1 MERNIN
7 YTVIGSIF
15 FAVVV
20 CMVIFIFWI
29 GRIGVDDSKY
39 QAYEVYTDKE
49 ISGISINTPVKY
61 KGITIGSVTSIGF
74 DKDRLGTVKIGLN
87 ISSNIPIHKN
97 SVVTPDSDGLAGL
110 GYLSLEQSK
119 DSAFIGKDDP
129 HILNFKQNF
138 MGKIASQA
146 DEVTK
151 ELLGV
156 LKNIKDLTDTQNIKS
171 ISNIIRSLD
180 SLSTT
185 LAETKDEIN
194 GFSKNSNLLL
204 SNLNNKLESGEY
216 DVKKMLNPV
225 IIELETG
232 LKNMNQFFEKGSG
245 MLEKF
250 DNDPYNTLFGV
261 QK

>member
-74 DKDRLGTVKIGLN
+74 DKDKLGTVKIGLN
-87 ISSNIPIHKN
+87 ISSSIPIRKN
-97 SVVTPDSDGLAGL
+97 SMVTPDSDGLAGL

-119 DSAFIGKDDP
+119 DGSFIGKDDP

-151 ELLGV
+151 ELLDV

-194 GFSKNSNLLL
+194 GLSKNSNLLL
-204 SNLNNKLESGEY
+204 SNLNSKIEGGEY

-250 DNDPYNTLFGV
+250 DNDPYNTLFGA

>member
-7 YTVIGSIF
+7 YTVIGSVF

-29 GRIGVDDSKY
+29 GRIGVNDNKY
-39 QAYEVYTDKE
+39 QAYEVYTDNE
-49 ISGISINTPVKY
+49 ISGITINTPVKY
-61 KGITIGSVTSIGF
+61 KGITIGSVSSVSF

-87 ISSNIPIHKN
+87 LLSNIPIHKN
-97 SVVTPDSDGLAGL
+97 SFVTPNSEGLAGL
-110 GYLSLEQSK
+110 GYLALEQS
-119 DSAFIGKDDP
+119 DDASFVGKDDP

-156 LKNIKDLTDTQNIKS
+156 LKNIKDLTDTENIKS
-171 ISNIIRSLD
+171 VSNIIKSLD
-180 SLSTT
+180 SLSET
-185 LAETKDEIN
+185 LVQTKDEIN
-194 GFSKNSNLLL
+194 RLSKNSNLLL
-204 SNLNNKLESGEY
+204 SNINHKLESGEY
-216 DVKKMLNPV
+216 DVKQMLNPV
-225 IIELETG
+225 VIELERS
-232 LKNMNQFFEKGSG
+232 LKSMNQFFQKGSG
-245 MLEKF
+245 VIDNF
-250 DNDPYNTLFGV
+250 DSNPYNTLFGV

>member
-1 MERNIN
+1 M
-7 YTVIGSIF
+7 
-15 FAVVV
+15 
-20 CMVIFIFWI
+20 
-29 GRIGVDDSKY
+29 DDSKY

-74 DKDRLGTVKIGLN
+74 DKDKLGTVKIELN

-97 SVVTPDSDGLAGL
+97 SMVTPDSDGLAGL
-110 GYLSLEQSK
+110 GYLSLEQSN
-119 DSAFIGKDDP
+119 DSAFIGKNDP

-156 LKNIKDLTDTQNIKS
+156 LKNIKDLTDTQNVKS

-204 SNLNNKLESGEY
+204 SNLNSKIESGEY

-245 MLEKF
+245 VLEKF

>member
-1 MERNIN
+1 M
-7 YTVIGSIF
+7 F

-20 CMVIFIFWI
+20 CMVIFVFWI
-29 GRIGVDDSKY
+29 GRIGVDDTKY
-39 QAYEVYTDKE
+39 RAYEVYTDKE
-49 ISGISINTPVKY
+49 ISGIAINTPVKY
-61 KGITIGSVTSIGF
+61 KGITIGSVTSVAF

-87 ISSNIPIHKN
+87 ILSSIPIHKN
-97 SVVTPDSDGLAGL
+97 SLVTPDSDGLAGL
-110 GYLSLEQSK
+110 GYLSLEQGS
-119 DSAFIGKDDP
+119 DPSFIGKDDP

-171 ISNIIRSLD
+171 ISNIIKSLD

-204 SNLNNKLESGEY
+204 LNINHKLESGEY
-216 DVKKMLNPV
+216 DIKKMLNPV
-225 IIELETG
+225 VIELESS
-232 LKNMNQFFEKGSG
+232 LKNVNNFFQKGSG
-245 MLEKF
+245 MLDKF

>member
-7 YTVIGSIF
+7 YTLIGSIF

-29 GRIGVDDSKY
+29 GRVGVDDGKY

-49 ISGISINTPVKY
+49 ISGITINTPVKY
-61 KGITIGSVTSIGF
+61 KGITIGSVTGIGF
-74 DKDRLGTVKIGLN
+74 DKDKLGTVKIGLN
-87 ISSNIPIHKN
+87 ILSSIPIRKN
-97 SVVTPDSDGLAGL
+97 SAVTPSSDGLAGL
-110 GYLSLEQSK
+110 GYLSLEQS
-119 DSAFIGKDDP
+119 AEGEFIGKNDP
-129 HILNFKQNF
+129 HTLNFKQNF

-151 ELLGV
+151 ELLDV

-194 GFSKNSNLLL
+194 GFSKNSNMLL
-204 SNLNNKLESGEY
+204 SNLNNKIQSGEY

-225 IIELETG
+225 MIELETS

-245 MLEKF
+245 LLQKF